1 LDDADAVEVN
11 PVAAIVSDSDTC
23 GSIALDLPG
32 EAIGG

>member
-11 PVAAIVSDSDTC
+11 PVAAIVSDIDTC
-23 GSIALDLPG
+23 GSIARDLPG